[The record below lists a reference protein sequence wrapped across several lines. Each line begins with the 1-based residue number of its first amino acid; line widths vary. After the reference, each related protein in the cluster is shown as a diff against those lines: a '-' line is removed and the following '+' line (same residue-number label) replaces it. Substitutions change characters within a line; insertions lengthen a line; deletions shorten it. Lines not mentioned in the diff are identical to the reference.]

1 VIIDRIKDGDGEG
14 IAVFVDG
21 PNVIRKKFDLDLDAL
36 RETIEDQGE
45 IVEGKVFLN
54 QYASEK
60 LVEAVVSQ
68 GFEAE
73 LGLGGEKDRESDV
86 DVYMA
91 VSAMES
97 VFNDNVD
104 HITLVTRDAD
114 FLPVIQAAKRHGKQ
128 TTVVGMEPGFSTAI
142 QNAADQVIEL
152 EQ

>member
-1 VIIDRIKDGDGEG
+1 MIIDRIKDNGGEG

-91 VSAMES
+91 ASAMES